1 MIDLGVFDA
10 MRPTPPSK
18 EEQEQVFARFKAA
31 MEAYKAWMEL
41 AEKLPTYEQLRE
53 ARK

>member
-10 MRPTPPSK
+10 MRPTPSSK
-18 EEQEQVFARFKAA
+18 EEDEQVFARFQAR

-41 AEKLPTYEQLRE
+41 AEKLPTYEQLME
-53 ARK
+53 SGK